1 VPLWEDLR
9 LKEEQKMTL
18 AVKLWL
24 ALLLVVGGVSVGTVA
39 FNAAISP
46 DNWMYQ
52 GGAQWKDIGPHAAP
66 GPVIGAGLPVLLL
79 IGGGYWVARRFRR
92 KPE

>member
-1 VPLWEDLR
+1 LR

>member
-1 VPLWEDLR
+1 
-9 LKEEQKMTL
+9 MTL

-24 ALLLVVGGVSVGTVA
+24 ALLVAIGGVSVGTIA

-52 GGAQWKDIGPHAAP
+52 GGGAWTDIGPHAAP

-79 IGGGYWVARRFRR
+79 IAGGWAARRFRG
-92 KPE
+92 KAQ

>member
-1 VPLWEDLR
+1 
-9 LKEEQKMTL
+9 MTL

-24 ALLLVVGGVSVGTVA
+24 AMLVVLGGVTVGTVVY
-39 FNAAISP
+39 NGAISP
-46 DNWMYQ
+46 DNWLYT
-52 GGAQWKDIGPHAAP
+52 GGGHWQYEGPHAAP

-92 KPE
+92 RAQ